1 MPLLVFHL
9 IIETTVW
16 GLQTDTQQARE
27 NCRGSADS
35 RVRPTST
42 GEHDSCGTH
51 TFYTASTSRVEPYGK
66 VANMEQQAGVVDAM
80 SQTTNRRK
88 MSRLELLSKS

>member
-27 NCRGSADS
+27 NSRGSADS

-51 TFYTASTSRVEPYGK
+51 AMRTALANRAEPCRQ
-66 VANMEQQAGVVDAM
+66 VPNLLHQAGMLDAISEMTNQTEM
-80 SQTTNRRK
+80 SSAK
-88 MSRLELLSKS
+88 FFPKP